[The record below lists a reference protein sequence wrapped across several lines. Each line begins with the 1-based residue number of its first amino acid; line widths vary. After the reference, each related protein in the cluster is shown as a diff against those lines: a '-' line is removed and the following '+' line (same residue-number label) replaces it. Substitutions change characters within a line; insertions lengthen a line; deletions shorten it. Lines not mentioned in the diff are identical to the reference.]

1 MPVAETSG
9 YDAIGLPHSIAKRA
23 EHNAARRRFTEL
35 YARWR
40 DAEELIALGTYHPG
54 ADRRTDEAVAFHE
67 KLELFLK
74 QDATERVPL
83 SESVHQLMET
93 IS

>member
-1 MPVAETSG
+1 V
-9 YDAIGLPHSIAKRA
+9 
-23 EHNAARRRFTEL
+23 EL

-54 ADRRTDEAVAFHE
+54 ADRRADEAVAYHE
-67 KLELFLK
+67 KLETFLK
-74 QDATERVPL
+74 QDATEQVPM
-83 SESVHQLMET
+83 SQSMRQLMET